1 MMDNTVAPIAA
12 ALLCL
17 LICGGIGYLLG
28 RIAAW
33 LPVVLAAALGALLL
47 TWIETANGWDEVGA
61 VIVSLILGLP
71 AAAGLLIG
79 AAVARRR
86 RRVEGAGEDGG

>member
-12 ALLCL
+12 ALLCR

-33 LPVVLAAALGALLL
+33 LPVVLVAALGALLL
-47 TWIETANGWDEVGA
+47 TWIETANGWDELTA
-61 VIVSLILGLP
+61 VVLSLIFGLP
-71 AAAGLLIG
+71 AAVGLLIG
-79 AAVARRR
+79 AAVAWRRR
-86 RRVEGAGEDGG
+86 RAERGG